1 MIIGHTTLSA
11 QGFLES
17 KGRLPKGYA
26 FSKQMSGA
34 TIYLNPQGYS
44 LLLRDNAAYDSLWQ
58 HFHAHKTLLHPFTVK
73 YHRFD
78 MQFIGAQTKAI
89 EPLQANAAIQHF
101 FIGNDPKQWHTNL
114 KTYQTLLYKNLYP
127 QIDWELIE
135 MGKGLK
141 HNFIIKP
148 GGQTKAIQMHFNHAN
163 GVEIKKGL
171 LYVNTSVGNM
181 IEQAP
186 IAFQIIN
193 DDTVFVKAE
202 YQFINSESTVVGLN
216 IGNYNHAYE
225 LIIDPILVFST
236 YSGSQGDN
244 FGFTATYD
252 SKSHLYAGG
261 IVDGGT
267 GADGG
272 PFPITPGAFQTVYSG
287 GVGQAPANLPCDI
300 GINKYDSAGN
310 TLLYSTYLGGSR
322 DEYPHSLVVDNQDNL
337 MVLGTSYSQDFP
349 IDINGFDTTS
359 NGGTDIFIS
368 KLSADGS
375 SLLAGTYFGGSSNDG
390 LNTNTL
396 RYNYADDFRG
406 DIIVDKY
413 DNVYV
418 ASTSNSTD
426 FPIRNAFQTTRAS
439 SQDGCVFSFNA
450 GLNTLRFSSFF
461 GGNKEDALYSIRLYD
476 TFLYV
481 AGGTASGA
489 MPFAVNGN
497 KNNFIGGRA
506 DGMVAKLSQNGK
518 LIASSYFGT
527 DQYDQIYFLDID
539 ANGQIYAA
547 GQTEGNIS
555 RTPGTYGKDNTSQFI
570 VRFDPSLSVINLAT
584 TFGNRTNDP
593 EIAPSAFLVDNCDN
607 IYFSGWGSPI
617 NYNGLHSLT
626 TANLQVSSNAIQATT
641 DNEDFYLLVLNK
653 NASQLLYATY
663 FGGNQTEDHVDGG
676 TSRFD
681 KRGVVYQSV
690 CSSCPEPNQHYDDFP
705 VSNNAPFKTN
715 LSPRCSNASFKID
728 FQITFEVDAMFIATP
743 NTGCED
749 LEVQFNN
756 KSLPARHY
764 YWDFGDG
771 SKIDTTRNP
780 KHLYT
785 QPGTYK
791 VKLTCVDSFS
801 CNIKAA
807 DSTII
812 TVKAMPKADFELS
825 TKECSNEFSFTNK
838 SSDYIK
844 PVWDFGD
851 SSQLDSTTNPKHTYK
866 KDGLFK
872 VLLSVE
878 HPSSGCIDTQTMPLP
893 VFLNPVST
901 IKIPNVFTPNTDQI
915 NDCYSIGGINPN
927 CDEAEI
933 WIYNRW
939 GILVF
944 NGYLPLNCWNGGYNN
959 ENKPLADGTY
969 YYILRLKSKN
979 PQVNYDTKYEGV
991 IRVIR

>member
-1 MIIGHTTLSA
+1 ML
-11 QGFLES
+11 
-17 KGRLPKGYA
+17 
-26 FSKQMSGA
+26 M
-34 TIYLNPQGYS
+34 
-44 LLLRDNAAYDSLWQ
+44 RDNAAYDSLWQ
-58 HFHAHKTLLHPFTVK
+58 HFHQHKTLLHPFTVS

-78 MQFIGAQTKAI
+78 MQFAGATTSKI
-89 EPLQANAAIQHF
+89 EASQAYTTSYN
-101 FIGNDPKQWHTNL
+101 FIKGNDPNHWYSNL
-114 KTYQTLLYKNLYP
+114 KAYQTLLFKNLYP
-127 QIDWELIE
+127 GIDWQLIE

-141 HNFIIKP
+141 HNFIVRP
-148 GGQTKAIQMHFNHAN
+148 GAQTKSIQMVFESCDK
-163 GVEIKKGL
+163 VEINNGRLQVK
-171 LYVNTSVGNM
+171 TSVGSM

-186 IAFQIIN
+186 IAFQIIE
-193 DDTVFVKAE
+193 DDTIFVKAQ
-202 YQFINSESTVVGLN
+202 YQLIASDRPIVGLN
-216 IGNYNHAYE
+216 IGEYNHQYE

-252 SKSHLYAGG
+252 SKSQLYAGG

-272 PFPITPGAFQTVYSG
+272 PFPVTPGAFQTTYAG

-337 MVLGTSYSQDFP
+337 LVFGTTYSLDFP
-349 IDINGFDTTS
+349 VDTNGYDQTS

-368 KLSADGS
+368 KLSEDGS
-375 SLLAGTYFGGSSNDG
+375 SLLAGTYIGGSSNDG

-396 RYNYADDFRG
+396 RYNYSDDFRG
-406 DIIVDKY
+406 DIIVDRN

-418 ASTSNSTD
+418 ASTTNSIG
-426 FPIRNAFQTTRAS
+426 FPIFKAIQSSRNS
-439 SQDGCVFSFNA
+439 SQDGCVFSFNPD
-450 GLNTLRFSSFF
+450 LSKLRFSTFL
-461 GGNKEDALYSIRLYD
+461 GGNKEDAMYSIRLYD
-476 TFLYV
+476 TFIYV
-481 AGGTASGA
+481 GGGTASGA

-506 DGMVAKLSQNGK
+506 DGFVAKLTQNGA

-547 GQTEGNIS
+547 GQTEGNIT
-555 RTPGTYGKDNTSQFI
+555 RTSSTYGKDNTSQFI
-570 VRFDPSLSVINLAT
+570 VRYDPSLSIINLAT
-584 TFGNRTNDP
+584 TFGDRTNDP

-617 NYNGLHSLT
+617 NNNGLHSLT
-626 TANLQVSSNAIQATT
+626 TANLQVSSNAIQSTT
-641 DNEDFYLLVLNK
+641 DNKDFYLLVLNK
-653 NASQLLYATY
+653 NANQLLYATY

-690 CSSCPEPNQHYDDFP
+690 CSSCPEPNNHYNDFP
-705 VSNNAPFKTN
+705 VSSNAPFKTN

-728 FQITFEVDAMFIATP
+728 FQITFEVDAIFTATP

-749 LEVQFNN
+749 LDVQFNN
-756 KSLPARHY
+756 KSLKARNY

-771 SKIDTTRNP
+771 SKIDTTRSP

-791 VKLTCVDSFS
+791 VKLICIDSFS
-801 CNIKAA
+801 CNIMAA
-807 DSTII
+807 DSTLI

-825 TKECSNEFSFTNK
+825 TKECSNEYSFTNK

-851 SSQLDSTTNPKHTYK
+851 SSKLDSAINPKHSYK
-866 KDGLFK
+866 KDGQFR

-878 HPSSGCIDTQTMPLP
+878 HPSSGCIDTQTMSLP

-915 NDCYSIGGINPN
+915 NDCYTIGGINPN

-933 WIYNRW
+933 WIYDRW

-969 YYILRLKSKN
+969 YYILTLKSKN
-979 PQVNYDTKYEGV
+979 PQIHYDTKYEGV

>member
-44 LLLRDNAAYDSLWQ
+44 LLLRDNVAYDSLWE

-89 EPLQANAAIQHF
+89 ESLQANAALHHF
-101 FIGNDPKQWHTNL
+101 IIGNDPKQWHTNL
-114 KTYQTLLYKNLYP
+114 KTYQTLVYKNLYP

-141 HNFIIKP
+141 HNFIVKP
-148 GGQTKAIQMHFNHAN
+148 GGQTKAIQMQFIHAN

-171 LYVNTSVGNM
+171 LFVNTTVGNM

-216 IGNYNHAYE
+216 IDNYNHAYE

-272 PFPITPGAFQTVYSG
+272 PFPVTPGAFQTTYAG

-337 MVLGTSYSQDFP
+337 LIFGTTYSRDFP
-349 IDINGFDTTS
+349 YDAKAYDTTS

-375 SLLAGTYFGGSSNDG
+375 SLLAGTYFGGSANDG

-396 RYNYADDFRG
+396 RYNYSDDFRG
-406 DIIVDKY
+406 DIIVDRF

-418 ASTSNSTD
+418 ASTTNSTN
-426 FPIRNAFQTTRAS
+426 FPVRNAFQTTRAS

-481 AGGTASGA
+481 GGGTASGA

-497 KNNFIGGRA
+497 KNNFVGGRA
-506 DGMVAKLSQNGK
+506 DGIVAKLSQNGK

-570 VRFDPSLSVINLAT
+570 VRYDPSLYVINLAT

-641 DNEDFYLLVLNK
+641 DNQDFYLLVLNK

-705 VSNNAPFKTN
+705 VTNNAPFKTN

-728 FQITFEVDAMFIATP
+728 FQITFEVNALFTATP

-749 LEVQFNN
+749 LDVQFNN
-756 KSLPARHY
+756 KSLKARHY

-791 VKLTCVDSFS
+791 VKLTCIDSFS
-801 CNIKAA
+801 CNIMAA

-825 TKECSNEFSFTNK
+825 TKECSNEYSFTNK
-838 SSDYIK
+838 STDYIK

-851 SSQLDSTTNPKHTYK
+851 SSQLDSSTNPKHTFK

-959 ENKPLADGTY
+959 ENKPLSDGTY
-969 YYILRLKSKN
+969 YYILTLKSKN
-979 PQVNYDTKYEGV
+979 PQVHYDTKYEGV